1 MGKNDERY
9 AGDKFNTRSLLEA
22 YQSIAEKNNNEFV
35 AKNDTEFAAES
46 DTEFAAELGQKT
58 NKEKYVSGALMSTY
72 AQMMDSYQEGTIDG
86 QTKASKDEEAKL
98 SSKSLDQEL
107 K

>member
-35 AKNDTEFAAES
+35 TKNDTEFGA
-46 DTEFAAELGQKT
+46 DLGQKT

-98 SSKSLDQEL
+98 SSRSLDQEL